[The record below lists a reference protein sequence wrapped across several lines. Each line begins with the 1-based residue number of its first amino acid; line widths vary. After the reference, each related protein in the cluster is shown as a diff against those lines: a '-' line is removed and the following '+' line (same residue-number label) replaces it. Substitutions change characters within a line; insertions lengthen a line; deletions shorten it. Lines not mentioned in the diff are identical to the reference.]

1 MSISMVA
8 EKKTPTEIRMR
19 AAMSARIQMM
29 LKRHPKITTY
39 YKLEAAAK
47 VSSTCLRNMR
57 DGNKQNIYGLSLTNA
72 YKIATA
78 LDISLAELVS
88 SPEEFFDKAQVPLP
102 QSIEDLRECIADK
115 LRMLMYSRTE
125 TNTSRK
131 LTIASGVDERAIRRA
146 LGKADDYVPTLTT
159 MAGLADFFQVPLS
172 AFFIPPI
179 GEVGVDEPPRASE
192 MFSIE
197 VLKSRLRASRAGAG
211 LKIGEMAEKLN
222 VKSEKISRW
231 EALEKPR
238 YSPTMV
244 ELQEWARITNRK
256 LQWFIAEEAPSQGV
270 APDTALLR
278 LTEENRWF
286 VNEITTLLI
295 NHDVP
300 GEALEATLRL
310 LSTFPR
316 SADAK

>member
-1 MSISMVA
+1 MVIKIKNFIHFKDYKTKKKIILNDEGVVIS
-8 EKKTPTEIRMR
+8 
-19 AAMSARIQMM
+19 Q
-29 LKRHPKITTY
+29 
-39 YKLEAAAK
+39 KL
-47 VSSTCLRNMR
+47 
-57 DGNKQNIYGLSLTNA
+57 
-72 YKIATA
+72 
-78 LDISLAELVS
+78 
-88 SPEEFFDKAQVPLP
+88 
-102 QSIEDLRECIADK
+102 
-115 LRMLMYSRTE
+115 
-125 TNTSRK
+125 
-131 LTIASGVDERAIRRA
+131 
-146 LGKADDYVPTLTT
+146 
-159 MAGLADFFQVPLS
+159 
-172 AFFIPPI
+172 
-179 GEVGVDEPPRASE
+179 
-192 MFSIE
+192 
-197 VLKSRLRASRAGAG
+197 
-211 LKIGEMAEKLN
+211 AEKLN

-256 LQWFIAEEAPSQGV
+256 LQWFISEEAPSQGV

-286 VNEITTLLI
+286 VNEMTTLLI